1 MREWMNVQR
10 WEKRKGGNFKIIK
23 MKIYKPT
30 PLKNLSW
37 SQAKSRF
44 PLMNPLGDADKD
56 GVKNFKDCKPFD
68 IKRQGFVDIHGK
80 EVKEVK
86 CKECGGETRTPIDGY
101 CMGCAFQKGLI
112 K

>member
-1 MREWMNVQR
+1 
-10 WEKRKGGNFKIIK
+10 

-44 PLMNPLGDADKD
+44 PLMNPFGDADKD

-68 IKRQGFVDIHGK
+68 IKRQDSCPKCGINPDDSSNSLEQIKWENKHIKKHGM
-80 EVKEVK
+80 
-86 CKECGGETRTPIDGY
+86 CS
-101 CMGCAFQKGLI
+101 GCLSEKYE
-112 K
+112 